1 MDPFTKLKYI
11 VTFIIGIF
19 VGLLIAYVLLIYG
32 IDAIGQS
39 IQIQNMNITI
49 DVNETA
55 IIEAQ
60 KAMRGI

>member
-1 MDPFTKLKYI
+1 MDTLTKLKYSI
-11 VTFIIGIF
+11 VFIIGIA
-19 VGLLIAYVLLIYG
+19 VGLLVAYVLLIYG
-32 IDAIGQS
+32 IDAIGS
-39 IQIQNMNITI
+39 SFQIQSMNITI